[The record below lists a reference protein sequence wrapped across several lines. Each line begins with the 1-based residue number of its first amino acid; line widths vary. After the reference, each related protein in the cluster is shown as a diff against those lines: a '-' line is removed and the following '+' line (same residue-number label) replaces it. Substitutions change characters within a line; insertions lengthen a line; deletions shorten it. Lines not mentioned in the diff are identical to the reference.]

1 MLGEKFGVHKFLS
14 SERTSGMDGG
24 TQGAGEMFD
33 FKILIFEIYE
43 KEKTSNTNVRKEFSA
58 KKKNQFKSRKLL
70 ETIKY

>member
-24 TQGAGEMFD
+24 TQGAGEMFN
-33 FKILIFEIYE
+33 FKILIFKIYE
-43 KEKTSNTNVRKEFSA
+43 KEKPSNTNVRKEFSA
-58 KKKNQFKSRKLL
+58 KKNQFKSRKLL